1 MQILIVTTRRVW
13 NSLSLRFIEYS
24 SIINIT
30 RTLTVISHIRF
41 RLNMR
46 PIRTPGR
53 KKIADIE
60 RELKKLQGIQHP
72 NLETL
77 FATSLDYYNSIPRLT
92 ILLEQRSSVTL
103 KDVLM
108 FSDGLRQERA
118 LVSARTRQCDL

>member
-1 MQILIVTTRRVW
+1 M
-13 NSLSLRFIEYS
+13 
-24 SIINIT
+24 
-30 RTLTVISHIRF
+30 
-41 RLNMR
+41 RL
-46 PIRTPGR
+46 IRTPGR

-72 NLETL
+72 NLETI

-103 KDVLM
+103 KDVLT

-118 LVSARTRQCDL
+118 LVSARTGQCDP